1 MQGTSIRSATDEHR
15 RGAVDGC
22 AQETLYPSSSRSL
35 DALAEQYDVH
45 PKTLR
50 RRIADGTMSG
60 YLMAGKGR
68 AVFLDQDEVD
78 EKLFRQVPTVERSA

>member
-1 MQGTSIRSATDEHR
+1 MAVPKKRSTPR
-15 RGAVDGC
+15 RPV
-22 AQETLYPSSSRSL
+22 RL

-50 RRIADGTMSG
+50 SRIADGTMSG

-68 AVFLDQDEVD
+68 ALFLDQDEVD